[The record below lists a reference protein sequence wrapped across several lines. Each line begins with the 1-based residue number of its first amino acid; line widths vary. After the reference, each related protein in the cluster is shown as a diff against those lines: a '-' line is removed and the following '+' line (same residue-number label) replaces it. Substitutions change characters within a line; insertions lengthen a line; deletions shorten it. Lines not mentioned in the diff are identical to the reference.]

1 MTYLRQIA
9 CFGVRWGRVR
19 AIRGWLSAA
28 VLVSWLCLP
37 GHALA
42 LERVVFAT
50 DWKAQAEHGG
60 FYQALANGYYAE
72 HGLDVV
78 IRQGGPGVNIPQLL
92 GAGAVDFGMGSSSFM
107 PLNIVRA
114 GVGATAVMAVFQKSP
129 EILMTHP
136 RADIKSLAD
145 MRGKP
150 IMLADASIGA
160 VWIWLKA
167 KYGFED
173 RQIRKYTFNLAPF
186 LVDPDAIQQGYLTS
200 EPFMYER
207 TMGHPPQVFL
217 YADEGYPS
225 YATLVMARN
234 DLIAGKP
241 ELVRGFVAGTI
252 KGWRDYLFGDPAPG
266 NALIRRDNPEMTD
279 AIIAQAVA
287 KLKSHHIVV
296 PQGARAEAIGQMQDA
311 RWKAFFD
318 VMVAHGVYSSQLDY
332 RAAYTRAFLPE
343 AAGAAGAA
351 GRAAR

>member
-1 MTYLRQIA
+1 MR
-9 CFGVRWGRVR
+9 
-19 AIRGWLSAA
+19 RGWLSAMA
-28 VLVSWLCLP
+28 WLFWLCLS
-37 GHALA
+37 GNAVA

-60 FYQALANGYYAE
+60 FYQALAKGYYAE
-72 HGLDVV
+72 QGLDVV

-92 GAGAVDFGMGSSSFM
+92 GAGAVAFGMGSSSFM
-107 PLNIVRA
+107 PLNMVRA
-114 GVGATAVMAVFQKSP
+114 GVGAKAVMAVFQKSP

-136 RADIKSLAD
+136 RPDIKNLAD

-160 VWIWLKA
+160 VWVWLKA

-186 LVDPDAIQQGYLTS
+186 LVDAGAIQQGYLTS

-207 TMGHPPQVFL
+207 AMGHPPQIFL

-234 DLIAGKP
+234 DLIAAKP
-241 ELVRGFVAGTI
+241 ELVRGFVAATV

-266 NALIRRDNPEMTD
+266 NALIKRDNPEMSD
-279 AIIAQAVA
+279 ALIAQAIA
-287 KLKSHHIVV
+287 KLKTHHIVV
-296 PQGARAEAIGQMQDA
+296 PEGAGADAIGQMQDA
-311 RWKAFFD
+311 RWQAFFD
-318 VMVAHGVYSSQLDY
+318 VMVAHGVYPPGLDY

-343 AAGAAGAA
+343 AAMD
-351 GRAAR
+351 RAP